1 MKACKH
7 YFNLI
12 EIVLTVAVVAF
23 GVVIILGMLP
33 KGMTATRNVAAVSYA
48 SSVIDQ
54 IGGALQQH
62 GADSINSTAFNSS
75 AISST
80 TEKTVT
86 QDYPKLVMYIDNIAA
101 MPSALKDKYIPFA
114 TGVFKCEDLND
125 VYLVVMGNS
134 EEIDGER
141 INNIDFSG
149 MIRVCKKDSSEG
161 SIIKLAHSSHDEN
174 HTCLKDSDGSLQCS
188 LQSDK
193 HVFETATVYIE
204 LSFPLSRPY
213 DERQKMYYS
222 FDAKK

>member
-1 MKACKH
+1 MKQYKH

-33 KGMTATRNVAAVSYA
+33 KGLTATRNVAAVSYA

-62 GADSINSTAFNSS
+62 GAGSISTSFNSN
-75 AISST
+75 AVNT
-80 TEKTVT
+80 DNEKTIMK
-86 QDYPKLVMYIDNIAA
+86 DYPSLVMYIDNVQA
-101 MPSALKDKYIPFA
+101 MPSSLKDKYKPFS
-114 TGVFKCEDLND
+114 TGVFKCADLED

-141 INNIDFSG
+141 LNNIDFSG

-161 SIIKLAHSSHDEN
+161 SIIKLDHSSSDKN

-213 DERQKMYYS
+213 EERQKMYYS

>member
-1 MKACKH
+1 MKSNK
-7 YFNLI
+7 YNFNLI

-33 KGMTATRNVAAVSYA
+33 KGLTATRNVAAVSYA

-62 GADSINSTAFNSS
+62 GADSISSTSFNSN
-75 AISST
+75 AISNSN
-80 TEKTVT
+80 EKNIMK
-86 QDYPKLVMYIDNIAA
+86 DYPSLVMYIDDLQA
-101 MPSALKDKYIPFA
+101 MPDSLKDKYKPFS
-114 TGVFKCEDLND
+114 TGVFKCTDLDD

-141 INNIDFSG
+141 VNNIDFSG
-149 MIRVCKKDSSEG
+149 MIRVCKDESPEG
-161 SIIKLAHSSHDEN
+161 CTIKLEHSSADEN
-174 HTCLKDSDGSLQCS
+174 HTCLDTAGNLQCDLRS
-188 LQSDK
+188 SEHEYK
-193 HVFETATVYIE
+193 HAVVYVE

-213 DERQKMYYS
+213 EERQKMYYS